1 MWCYTKKN
9 GTVLYRER
17 YQDPLTGKNKIMS
30 VSKQKDTPQNRNKAQ
45 RELNAKI
52 DAAIAELQLS
62 LIHISEPTRRTPIS
76 YAVFCLKKKKQN
88 SKRNKKTT

>member
-17 YQDPLTGKNKIMS
+17 YKDPLTGKDKIMS
-30 VSKQKDTPQNRNKAQ
+30 VSKSKDTPQNKNKAQ

-52 DAAIAELQLS
+52 EAAIEKLQCTDNTVPAYNGLQFC
-62 LIHISEPTRRTPIS
+62 RGFAVGS
-76 YAVFCLKKKKQN
+76 YPVG
-88 SKRNKKTT
+88 R